1 MNSNF
6 CTEIQMRI
14 KKQGVQHSFDKNSVG
29 KYMCPYECQYC
40 TVNESTMSMHIS
52 RKHGE
57 EAGRQ
62 MNFFECSKCDD
73 SFDTPTALTHHF
85 KAAHTLASIPCKDP
99 SCKLMFK
106 MEQSLCTHY
115 VRKHMNERSLIR
127 YITADGSTAECLHCK
142 KEMKTTSM
150 TYHLAKCVPDSPFSK
165 EFQEE
170 AGTVKAKV
178 VIKKQLI
185 ILEEDSDEGVLTKEQ
200 VKELEQI
207 SQKREKDEKKEAKK
221 EAEKKAEKEVKEV
234 AKILLTLNK
243 EASIFAKKK
252 AKELAKQ
259 QAKQERLEQKESI
272 KYAKLCQQVTKG
284 SISIKKP
291 RTRINKYRDMSRYFK
306 QDQEIRHVFNDK
318 EWIGIY
324 DEKTNSIMYNKTSY
338 KYLSNFA
345 KAHYLVDRPNQC
357 PEANG
362 WVECEY
368 KVDDTWQKIIL

>member
-6 CTEIQMRI
+6 CTEIQTRN
-14 KKQGVQHSFDKNSVG
+14 KKQGTQHSFDKNSVG
-29 KYMCPYECQYC
+29 KYICPYECQYC

-62 MNFFECSKCDD
+62 MNFFECPKCDD

-170 AGTVKAKV
+170 AGTVKPKI

-185 ILEEDSDEGVLTKEQ
+185 ILEEDRDDAELKEQ
-200 VKELEQI
+200 VKELKQL
-207 SQKREKDEKKEAKK
+207 SQKREKDEKKNAEKK
-221 EAEKKAEKEVKEV
+221 AEKKAEKEVKEI
-234 AKILLTLNK
+234 AKILLTLKK
-243 EASIFAKKK
+243 EATIFSKKK
-252 AKELAKQ
+252 AKEVAKEVAKQ
-259 QAKQERLEQKESI
+259 KRLDHKESI
-272 KYAKLCQQVTKG
+272 KYAKLCEKLCKKMEIKDKKESKKDTKT
-284 SISIKKP
+284 K
-291 RTRINKYRDMSRYFK
+291 
-306 QDQEIRHVFNDK
+306 
-318 EWIGIY
+318 
-324 DEKTNSIMYNKTSY
+324 
-338 KYLSNFA
+338 
-345 KAHYLVDRPNQC
+345 
-357 PEANG
+357 
-362 WVECEY
+362 
-368 KVDDTWQKIIL
+368 

>member
-62 MNFFECSKCDD
+62 MNFFECPKCDEYFQTGT
-73 SFDTPTALTHHF
+73 SLAHHITAKHEQ
-85 KAAHTLASIPCKDP
+85 ASIPCKDS

-127 YITADGSTAECLHCK
+127 YTVADGSTAECLHCK
-142 KEMKTTSM
+142 KEMKTSSM
-150 TYHLAKCVPDSPFSK
+150 TYHLAKCVPNSPFSDAYK
-165 EFQEE
+165 TE

-178 VIKKQLI
+178 VIKRKLLI
-185 ILEEDSDEGVLTKEQ
+185 VDEDSDDDKEQ

-207 SQKREKDEKKEAKK
+207 SKKREKDEKRELKKNAEKEAK
-221 EAEKKAEKEVKEV
+221 EI

-252 AKELAKQ
+252 AKEIEKEVAKQ
-259 QAKQERLEQKESI
+259 KRLEQKESI
-272 KYAKLCQQVTKG
+272 KYAKLCEKLCKKMEIKTKT
-284 SISIKKP
+284 K
-291 RTRINKYRDMSRYFK
+291 
-306 QDQEIRHVFNDK
+306 
-318 EWIGIY
+318 
-324 DEKTNSIMYNKTSY
+324 
-338 KYLSNFA
+338 
-345 KAHYLVDRPNQC
+345 
-357 PEANG
+357 
-362 WVECEY
+362 
-368 KVDDTWQKIIL
+368 

>member
-1 MNSNF
+1 
-6 CTEIQMRI
+6 
-14 KKQGVQHSFDKNSVG
+14 
-29 KYMCPYECQYC
+29 
-40 TVNESTMSMHIS
+40 MHIS

-62 MNFFECSKCDD
+62 MNFFECPKCDEYFQTGT
-73 SFDTPTALTHHF
+73 SLAHHI
-85 KAAHTLASIPCKDP
+85 KAKHEQASIPCKDP

-142 KEMKTTSM
+142 KEMKTSSM
-150 TYHLAKCVPDSPFSK
+150 TYHLAKCVPNSPFSK
-165 EFQEE
+165 EFQEQV
-170 AGTVKAKV
+170 GTVKAKV

-185 ILEEDSDEGVLTKEQ
+185 ILDEDSDDEEVTKEQ
-200 VKELEQI
+200 VKELKQI
-207 SQKREKDEKKEAKK
+207 SQKREKDEKREVKKNAEKEAK
-221 EAEKKAEKEVKEV
+221 EI
-234 AKILLTLNK
+234 AKILLSLKK
-243 EASIFAKKK
+243 EAIIFAKKK
-252 AKELAKQ
+252 AKEVAKE

-318 EWIGIY
+318 EWVGIY
-324 DEKTNSIMYNKTSY
+324 DKKTNSIMYNKTSY

-368 KVDDTWQKIIL
+368 KVDNNWQKIVL

>member
-6 CTEIQMRI
+6 CTEIQVRI

-62 MNFFECSKCDD
+62 MNFFECPKCDEYFQTGT
-73 SFDTPTALTHHF
+73 SLAHHI
-85 KAAHTLASIPCKDP
+85 KAKHEQASIPCKDP

-127 YITADGSTAECLHCK
+127 YTVADGSTAECLHCK
-142 KEMKTTSM
+142 KEMKTTSI

-178 VIKKQLI
+178 VIKKQII
-185 ILEEDSDEGVLTKEQ
+185 ILEEDSDDEELKEQ

-207 SQKREKDEKKEAKK
+207 SKKREKDEKREVKKNAEKKEEKEAK
-221 EAEKKAEKEVKEV
+221 EA
-234 AKILLTLNK
+234 AKILLTLKK

-252 AKELAKQ
+252 AKEVAKEVAKQ
-259 QAKQERLEQKESI
+259 KRLEQKESI
-272 KYAKLCQQVTKG
+272 KYAKLCEKLC
-284 SISIKKP
+284 KK
-291 RTRINKYRDMSRYFK
+291 M
-306 QDQEIRHVFNDK
+306 E
-318 EWIGIY
+318 
-324 DEKTNSIMYNKTSY
+324 NKT
-338 KYLSNFA
+338 K
-345 KAHYLVDRPNQC
+345 
-357 PEANG
+357 
-362 WVECEY
+362 
-368 KVDDTWQKIIL
+368 

>member
-1 MNSNF
+1 MNSTF

-62 MNFFECSKCDD
+62 TNFFSCTSCDNK
-73 SFDTPTALTHHF
+73 FNTGTALAHHI

-99 SCKLMFK
+99 CCKLIFK

-115 VRKHMNERSLIR
+115 VRKHMNEQSLIR
-127 YITADGSTAECLHCK
+127 YTVADGSTAECLHCK
-142 KEMKTTSM
+142 KEMKTSSI

-170 AGTVKAKV
+170 AGTFKPKV
-178 VIKKQLI
+178 VIKRKLLI
-185 ILEEDSDEGVLTKEQ
+185 VDDDSDEDKEQ
-200 VKELEQI
+200 VKELEQLT
-207 SQKREKDEKKEAKK
+207 QKREKDEEKEDKKN
-221 EAEKKAEKEVKEV
+221 AEKKAEKEAKEV
-234 AKILLTLNK
+234 AKILLTLKK
-243 EASIFAKKK
+243 EATIFAKKK
-252 AKELAKQ
+252 AKELAKEV
-259 QAKQERLEQKESI
+259 AKQERLEQKESI
-272 KYAKLCQQVTKG
+272 KYAKLCQKVTKR

-368 KVDDTWQKIIL
+368 KVDDTWQKIISLD